1 MKRALMIGL
10 VAMLMASPAM
20 SQQFFVSGGIS
31 TTFDS
36 EPMPEVALG
45 VSLQHLDIEAGVAI
59 ESLGTLDVKYPT
71 TDATYDEKSYWVVPF
86 LLVSPKVELSERAVL
101 LFPIGVS
108 VAIGSYEYDQSWAY
122 PVTDATLTE
131 RDTLRIIGLV
141 GARLQYSF
149 TDHWSVFGGA
159 SIDLVQWQKQ
169 TETHTHH
176 AGSDDAE
183 YKSLDWRSSG
193 RVSLGV
199 RYTF

>member
-20 SQQFFVSGGIS
+20 SQQFFVSGGVS

-59 ESLGTLDVKYPT
+59 ESLGTLDAENLT
-71 TDATYDEKSYWVVPF
+71 NDAKYDEKSYWVVPF

-108 VAIGSYEYDQSWAY
+108 VSIGSYEYDQSWAY
-122 PVTDATLTE
+122 SATEITLTE
-131 RDTLRIIGLV
+131 RDTLRITGLV

-169 TETHTHH
+169 TETQTYN
-176 AGSDDAE
+176 AGSYDRE
-183 YKSLDWRSSG
+183 NKSLDWLSSG
-193 RVSLGV
+193 RVNLGV